1 MSSLDE
7 MTVSDEASKKN
18 EDCEVQTTP
27 PARQRRRSSRRKM
40 QQPMLKTVLFKPYED
55 LDEDKE
61 NDVSQSVSQSPV
73 HSKKFVALVNESSPS
88 DKLDAQ
94 KRQGLRERNREEVNV
109 TKKKLGL
116 KQRSTQNKENMRV

>member
-1 MSSLDE
+1 
-7 MTVSDEASKKN
+7 
-18 EDCEVQTTP
+18 
-27 PARQRRRSSRRKM
+27 M